1 MSRAIILATVALV
14 TAATARADE
23 QVIAPGTADQAAVVV
38 NTGPDGI
45 CNTTAAAGDIQAAT
59 VGSGTPFRTEIR
71 CGTDRIAQTAADP
84 NSDDT
89 QLVAVGATC
98 KNANT
103 PIVDTGADG
112 IAGTT
117 ADPNSDDTQVI
128 AVGTAPANTP
138 CVITGA
144 DGVANTGVVSGDDN
158 LVLTP
163 VGTADPNTAVILCG
177 PNLVVDTTANNDPH
191 TGSGDDHQLVPV
203 GAACTANQV
212 VVDAGPDG
220 IADTRAEGPDLVLQ
234 VPKPIKLKIGS
245 GKPFAQKTVKI
256 GVSNVEFG
264 ASAPASRTY
273 RLSVT
278 KGSCPGGTINQ
289 IDADLSTPTL
299 DATAAV
305 PRGKKIKAGFAV
317 KVALQDVTTADKK
330 APFRCTINV
339 DAIAT
344 DTDPAVDD
352 GANAENNSATVE
364 VDVTDSND
372 Q

>member
-45 CNTTAAAGDIQAAT
+45 CNTTAAASDIQAAP
-59 VGSGTPFRTEIR
+59 VGQGTPFRTEIR
-71 CGTDRIAQTAADP
+71 CGTDKIAQTAAAG
-84 NSDDT
+84 DDT
-89 QLVAVGATC
+89 QLVAVGGTC

-103 PIVDTGADG
+103 PIVDTGDDGVAD
-112 IAGTT
+112 TT

-144 DGVANTGVVSGDDN
+144 DGVANTGVVAGDDN

-203 GAACTANQV
+203 GAACTENQV

-220 IADTRAEGPDLVLQ
+220 VADTRAEGPDLVLQ

-245 GKPFAQKTVKI
+245 GKPFAEKLVK
-256 GVSNVEFG
+256 VSVANVEFG

-273 RLSVT
+273 SLSVT

-299 DATAAV
+299 DAMAAV
-305 PRGKKIKAGFAV
+305 PLGKKIKAGFMV

-330 APFRCTINV
+330 APFRCTVNV
-339 DAIAT
+339 DAIAA
-344 DTDPAVDD
+344 DTAPAVDD
-352 GANAENNSATVE
+352 AANSENNSATVE